1 VRAFARARNQK
12 TTAKSAAP
20 SAGTI
25 TTAITA
31 ATPPEDSEAAGS
43 TVNVASRSWSE

>member
-1 VRAFARARNQK
+1 VRAFARAKNQN
-12 TTAKSAAP
+12 TTAKRQAP

-31 ATPPEDSEAAGS
+31 ARPPDPSEAAGS
-43 TVNVASRSWSE
+43 TVNVASRSCSE

>member
-1 VRAFARARNQK
+1 VRAFARAKNQK
-12 TTAKSAAP
+12 TTAKSTAP

-31 ATPPEDSEAAGS
+31 AAPPVPSETAGS